1 MDNTTYCD
9 PLQKIILETIAKK
22 RGFRIDESLL
32 ENERVSMVTVEDIE
46 KALESEPTNVDLL
59 FARGSAYF
67 NGDFQEAI
75 NSYSLGLLQE
85 PFSTKLRYMRG
96 RKYVSLDKWPEAAAD
111 FLMCIRIN
119 PEDYE
124 PFENLGVS
132 WFYLPQHYLGLVYF
146 YMGDL
151 EKAVQYFRQAMDLYI
166 KNKID
171 FIPVEVD
178 WIWMAYMKLGKKDE
192 AHEILKYTDEN
203 TPIIECDITYK
214 HRVLLYK
221 GVYSEEKFVSLIDD
235 NDHLHSMSAYYALAN
250 YYYFEKGDVK
260 RAVEL
265 LDKVLAIPT
274 QHHAFA
280 YKFALLDRDKWAAE
294 CNK

>member
-96 RKYVSLDKWPEAAAD
+96 RKYVSLDRSGCAD
-111 FLMCIRIN
+111 PHDVRRTDIPGDQLWRRN
-119 PEDYE
+119 YRQPDR
-124 PFENLGVS
+124 NLPGSMRRVF
-132 WFYLPQHYLGLVYF
+132 WE
-146 YMGDL
+146 MG
-151 EKAVQYFRQAMDLYI
+151 
-166 KNKID
+166 
-171 FIPVEVD
+171 
-178 WIWMAYMKLGKKDE
+178 G
-192 AHEILKYTDEN
+192 
-203 TPIIECDITYK
+203 
-214 HRVLLYK
+214 
-221 GVYSEEKFVSLIDD
+221 
-235 NDHLHSMSAYYALAN
+235 
-250 YYYFEKGDVK
+250 
-260 RAVEL
+260 
-265 LDKVLAIPT
+265 
-274 QHHAFA
+274 
-280 YKFALLDRDKWAAE
+280 
-294 CNK
+294 